1 MFVYFD
7 SHGVLKEIIS
17 EGAFRNGDSERD
29 EIYVYIEGD
38 PYFASGWVKYKL
50 PNGNETIES
59 CFYDM
64 NNHQVYKELPKEPL
78 RNLKYFSYDHTT
90 TVSGQTKVGYM
101 FYKIIVPSAVLNA
114 SEDDATIPTKN
125 NLIISRIRMV
135 ASDSSITSLGALVFS
150 VESNIGILT
159 DDSINESQYN
169 YLLAKSDL
177 GNPIVFTPS
186 WTGTVLNF
194 TNNGNLPNPAGVDLK
209 GATGVSVNGFT
220 KISTVGLVDT
230 YRISLDNGTYYDI
243 PISNGKGI
251 TSVSEL
257 SWFGLEHTY
266 RMSFNDETYQ
276 DFIVRD
282 GNGIVN
288 ISKIK
293 TSGLVDTYRVMTN
306 EGGIY
311 DYDFTVTNGKDGIY
325 ITGISKTAS
334 VGNVDTYTITMSDA
348 TTYSFDVVNGTDGTD
363 GTTAGFGT
371 PTITIN
377 QLPEGST
384 PTATVGTSGPNTA
397 KVFSFVLNIPKG
409 DTGQST
415 QWYFGNGSPT
425 NDLGNINDIYCNQAN
440 YNIYLK
446 TGATTWT
453 LKGNIKGAD
462 GVGIQS
468 VYLSA
473 SSGAIDTYTIL
484 YTDTTTSTF
493 TVTNANVW
501 RNGSGVP
508 SNNTGYTNDYYL
520 NTSNGD
526 IYKKGSSTWSKIGN
540 IKGQKGDMGPSYVID
555 GAGTPSTAPMYDGV
569 TIPDAYYLDTNTGKI
584 YKFDKHNTNSWI
596 LIYEPTTA
604 EGVIVE
610 ASDISNTIADALT
623 GAVKFEDTALTI
635 SLNFYV
641 DDNLVWYSNSA
652 EDNDFIRVPIP
663 NQFLTKLR
671 NASAFNNVTTG
682 NVFRCPA
689 TFVRHNTSN
698 EYLGFSGHAEIYLTD
713 PLDPDQD
720 VFIEMYCDESLT
732 KHDKIFISVC
742 CTIVLDD
749 INS

>member
-29 EIYVYIEGD
+29 EIYVFIEGE

-186 WTGTVLNF
+186 WIGTVLNF

-209 GATGVSVNGFT
+209 GATGVSVNGFS

-230 YRISLDNGTYYDI
+230 YRLSLDNGNYYDI
-243 PISNGKGI
+243 PVSNGKGI
-251 TSVSEL
+251 ASITK
-257 SWFGLEHTY
+257 
-266 RMSFNDETYQ
+266 NETH
-276 DFIVRD
+276 
-282 GNGIVN
+282 
-288 ISKIK
+288 
-293 TSGLVDTYRVMTN
+293 GLVDTYLVTYN
-306 EGGIY
+306 DGTTTTF
-311 DYDFTVTNGKDGIY
+311 DVTNGKDGTYIY
-325 ITGISKTAS
+325 SISKTAS
-334 VGNVDTYTITMSDA
+334 VGNVDTYTITMSDSS
-348 TTYSFDVVNGTDGTD
+348 TFSFDVVNGIDGTD
-363 GTTAGFGT
+363 GTSAGFGT

-415 QWYFGNGSPT
+415 QWYFGNGSPA

-462 GVGIQS
+462 GVGIQNI
-468 VYLSA
+468 YLSA
-473 SSGAIDTYTIL
+473 TSGAVDTYTIL
-484 YTDTTTSTF
+484 YTDSTTSTF

-508 SNNTGYTNDYYL
+508 SNNTGNTNDYYL

-526 IYKKGSSTWSKIGN
+526 VYKKGSSSWSKIGN
-540 IKGQKGDMGPSYVID
+540 IKGQKGDIGPSYVTN
-555 GAGTPSTAPMYDGV
+555 GAGTPSAAPTYDGV
-569 TIPDAYYLDTNTGKI
+569 VIPDAYYLDTNTGKI
-584 YKFDKHNTNSWI
+584 YKFDKHNTYSWI
-596 LIYEPTTA
+596 LIYEPSSNNLQPYTVTLQNTQPYVFELNGA
-604 EGVIVE
+604 P
-610 ASDISNTIADALT
+610 DINTY
-623 GAVKFEDTALTI
+623 LTI
-635 SLNFYV
+635 TVVAYLDSSVYGNSSNQLRSVDKPIIEGELLKVNHGWFEFRDIGKTSDAFVCLLGGENAFTCLNVVNNYQIVSDSGNNISLDTLSV
-641 DDNLVWYSNSA
+641 VSIS
-652 EDNDFIRVPIP
+652 
-663 NQFLTKLR
+663 
-671 NASAFNNVTTG
+671 
-682 NVFRCPA
+682 
-689 TFVRHNTSN
+689 
-698 EYLGFSGHAEIYLTD
+698 
-713 PLDPDQD
+713 
-720 VFIEMYCDESLT
+720 
-732 KHDKIFISVC
+732 KIV
-742 CTIVLDD
+742 VQ
-749 INS
+749 